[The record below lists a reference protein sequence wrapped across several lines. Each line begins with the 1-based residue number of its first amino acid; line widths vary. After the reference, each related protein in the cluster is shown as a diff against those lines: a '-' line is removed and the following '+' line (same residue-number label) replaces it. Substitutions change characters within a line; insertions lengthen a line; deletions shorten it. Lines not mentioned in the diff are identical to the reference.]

1 MLYVY
6 TYKLSYT
13 RGRPNWAWVRKSK
26 WMFLKWEDS
35 ERFKAILSKLE
46 RWDIPMVAVGREH
59 RIRGYLILK
68 VDDVRELLSL
78 VSADLLYDAYISPE
92 RVRSLEELGWDV
104 EVLEASPKLLAL
116 WRVGLETVVTSK
128 ISEVRKKFRGLLEAL
143 NEKERI

>member
-1 MLYVY
+1 
-6 TYKLSYT
+6 
-13 RGRPNWAWVRKSK
+13 
-26 WMFLKWEDS
+26 MFLKWEDS
-35 ERFKAILSKLE
+35 ERFKTILSKLE

-104 EVLEASPKLLAL
+104 EVLEASPNLLAL

-128 ISEVRKKFRGLLEAL
+128 ISEVREKFRGLLEAL
-143 NEKERI
+143 NEKKRI

>member
-1 MLYVY
+1 
-6 TYKLSYT
+6 
-13 RGRPNWAWVRKSK
+13 
-26 WMFLKWEDS
+26 MFLKWEDS
-35 ERFKAILSKLE
+35 ERFKTILSKLE
-46 RWDIPMVAVGREH
+46 RWNIPMVAVGREH

-68 VDDVRELLSL
+68 VDDVREFLSL

-104 EVLEASPKLLAL
+104 EVLEASPNLLAL